1 VSRVL
6 LDTGPLVAF
15 LSRHD
20 QYHEVCAATFRTL
33 PAPLYTCW
41 PVLTE
46 AAWFL
51 RSDSAALEKLF
62 KLGAAGFYRIL
73 SLDEEDGLVMVE
85 TLKKYHRLKPQL
97 ADAALVHLARR
108 EGIDTVF
115 TLDRRDFQ
123 VYRPSAKRAFRLLP
137 ESM

>member
-1 VSRVL
+1 MVL

-15 LSRHD
+15 LSRRDHR
-20 QYHEVCAATFRTL
+20 HRICVETL
-33 PAPLYTCW
+33 QSLPTPLYTCW

-51 RSDSAALEKLF
+51 RSDGAALEKMF
-62 KLGAAGFYRIL
+62 MLGTAGFYRVL
-73 SLDEEDGLVMVE
+73 SLDETDGLAIVE
-85 TLKKYHRLKPQL
+85 ILKKYHRLKPQL

-108 EGIDTVF
+108 EGMDTVF

-123 VYRPSAKRAFRLLP
+123 VYRPSAKGSFRLLP
-137 ESM
+137 ELPQ